1 MRRWMIVKA
10 SDWIPHPEGI
20 FLGRITAIEPTSRF
34 VEGIPEKTFVIQTQP
49 VHGGDPTRSIRHQIY
64 CIWSSTSQFSRMS
77 RAISGKEVPIDAG
90 LSTKGLIGRQ
100 GTLEVKHYLKEN
112 GHKGHRI
119 TQWWPHK
126 NVSSA

>member
-1 MRRWMIVKA
+1 MIVTA
-10 SDWIPHPEGI
+10 SDWVLHPVGV
-20 FLGRITAIEPTSRF
+20 FLGRITAVEDTNQQL
-34 VEGIPEKTFVIQTQP
+34 EGIPEKTFTVETKP
-49 VHGGDPTRSIRHQIY
+49 MNGDGPTRSIRHQIY